1 MESLVNDL
9 SAITETRRR
18 VFEKLSQNA
27 NYCICDYLEKT
38 VLNNEKVCNVDIGI
52 GTLLI
57 GIDDGVVRYKFIPS
71 QELERCIVSTLENQQ
86 NVLVSVVDKQLVSQ
100 LNKLYDKLL

>member
-38 VLNNEKVCNVDIGI
+38 VLNNEKVCNIDIGI

-57 GIDDGVVRYKFIPS
+57 GIDDGAVRYKFIPS

>member
-9 SAITETRRR
+9 SAITETRKK

-38 VLNNEKVCNVDIGI
+38 ILNNEKVCNIDIGI
-52 GTLLI
+52 GNLLI
-57 GIDDGVVRYKFIPS
+57 GIDDGTVRYKFVPS
-71 QELERCIVSTLENQQ
+71 NELESCIISTLENQQ
-86 NVLVSVVDKQLVSQ
+86 NVLIAAVDKQLISQ
-100 LNKLYDKLL
+100 LNKLYEKLL